1 MTENQFDNQEK
12 DFPSWQSNNDNWAVG
27 IALIL
32 VGGLFM
38 LDTLGILDIRLT
50 NWWAIFILIPGLSMA
65 LRGWRHYQVDPSRH
79 HRNTSFWGL
88 VLIILAVSLFFNIAW
103 SLIFPIGLIG
113 CGLYLL
119 LFRKQA

>member
-1 MTENQFDNQEK
+1 MTENQFDNQER
-12 DFPSWQSNNDNWAVG
+12 DFRAWQPENDNWAVG

-38 LDTLGILDIRLT
+38 LDSLGILDIRLT

-65 LRGWRHYQVDPSRH
+65 LRGWRRYQEAPSRQ

-103 SLIFPIGLIG
+103 SYIFPIGLIG

-119 LFRKQA
+119 LFR

>member
-1 MTENQFDNQEK
+1 MTENQFNNQDQDIHPRQPE
-12 DFPSWQSNNDNWAVG
+12 SDNWAVG

-38 LDTLGILDIRLT
+38 LDTMGIVNIRLT

-65 LRGWRHYQVDPSRH
+65 LRGWRRYQMEPSQQ

-88 VLIILAVSLFFNIAW
+88 VLIILAISLFFNIAW